1 MVSHMCVWPHLQP
14 LVTPHDPWEKVPFT
28 DPSSST
34 VLSLPPKEAMSCS
47 LSLDPGLIGRQTL
60 VYEARP
66 PGFKA
71 PLCSPLD
78 VGPRASDFPSL
89 DHFVTCEP
97 GAPASQWGKAG
108 KPESSFWHRVGLEC
122 YFRWAPP
129 RKPSLV
135 TPTHPTPGFTGPILL
150 CP

>member
-1 MVSHMCVWPHLQP
+1 
-14 LVTPHDPWEKVPFT
+14 
-28 DPSSST
+28 
-34 VLSLPPKEAMSCS
+34 MSCS
-47 LSLDPGLIGRQTL
+47 LSLDPGLLGRQTL

-89 DHFVTCEP
+89 AQFVTCEP
-97 GAPASQWGKAG
+97 GAPASQRGKAG

-122 YFRWAPP
+122 YFRWAAPQEAFSGHPNPSQP
-129 RKPSLV
+129 RLHWPHFV
-135 TPTHPTPGFTGPILL
+135 VPVNAWPDICGFAHVPWAQHDPGFTLNACCVDKMDSL
-150 CP
+150 D